1 MIEKIFE
8 SKVALITGG
17 AGGIGFAVAELLIQ
31 KGIAHVILIDT
42 NKNML
47 EESACKLDSE
57 RVHTC
62 ILDITKEIEVKNAIK
77 KINEKYK
84 RIDLLVNMAGIAGP
98 SARTEN
104 YSFDAFQKVFSVNV
118 FGTFLMMKYCL
129 PFMQKQKSGSIV
141 NACSCSGLMG
151 YKLEIGYGSSKSAVL
166 GMTRNA
172 AAENGSNGV
181 RINCIS
187 PGWVHTGMLENI
199 LEQYANT
206 DGGYTME
213 TLRNGTMLRPAAPYE
228 IANTV
233 CFLLSKDASYI
244 NGANF
249 ICDGGKTLE

>member
-1 MIEKIFE
+1 
-8 SKVALITGG
+8 
-17 AGGIGFAVAELLIQ
+17 
-31 KGIAHVILIDT
+31 
-42 NKNML
+42 
-47 EESACKLDSE
+47 
-57 RVHTC
+57 
-62 ILDITKEIEVKNAIK
+62 
-77 KINEKYK
+77 
-84 RIDLLVNMAGIAGP
+84 MAGIAGP

-151 YKLEIGYGSSKSAVL
+151 YKLEIGYGS
-166 GMTRNA
+166 
-172 AAENGSNGV
+172 
-181 RINCIS
+181 
-187 PGWVHTGMLENI
+187 
-199 LEQYANT
+199 NT

>member
-1 MIEKIFE
+1 MKEKIFE

-129 PFMQKQKSGSIV
+129 PFMQKQKSDPLH
-141 NACSCSGLMG
+141 ARSCSGLMG

-172 AAENGSNGV
+172 AAENGSNGKNKLHFTRLGTYRYAGKYSRTICQYRW
-181 RINCIS
+181 RIYYGDTEERNHAPS
-187 PGWVHTGMLENI
+187 
-199 LEQYANT
+199 
-206 DGGYTME
+206 
-213 TLRNGTMLRPAAPYE
+213 NGTL
-228 IANTV
+228 
-233 CFLLSKDASYI
+233 
-244 NGANF
+244 
-249 ICDGGKTLE
+249 